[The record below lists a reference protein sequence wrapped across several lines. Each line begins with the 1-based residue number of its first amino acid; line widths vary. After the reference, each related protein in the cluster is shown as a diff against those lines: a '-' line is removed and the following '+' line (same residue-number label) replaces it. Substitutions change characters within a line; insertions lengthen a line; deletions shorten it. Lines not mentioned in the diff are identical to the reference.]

1 MLQSL
6 SAFVLLLWF
15 VHLYVLFYYKIY
27 NSSSCQIT
35 VRMRLTQSSSCIKH
49 NQFVYLF
56 RLDNILFFFFF
67 LNESMKISSPKLCS
81 TPLKVMARKCCSIQT
96 KIRNKEASVQ
106 LKPEQIY
113 EYKLNSLS
121 CFLNRLDEAA
131 RIFPLDV

>member
-56 RLDNILFFFFF
+56 RLDIKLFFFFF
-67 LNESMKISSPKLCS
+67 LNESMKISFMCS
-81 TPLKVMARKCCSIQT
+81 APLKVMAQKCSIQT

-106 LKPEQIY
+106 LKPEQLY